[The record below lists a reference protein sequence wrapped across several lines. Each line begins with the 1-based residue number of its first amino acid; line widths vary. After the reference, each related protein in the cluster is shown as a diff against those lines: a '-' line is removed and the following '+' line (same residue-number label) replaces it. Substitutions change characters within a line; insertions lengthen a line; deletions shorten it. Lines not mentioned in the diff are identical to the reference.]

1 MGVQNYDLDREVF
14 RLLNV
19 GKDQVDEWQGESSGI
34 ADYVTSWGI
43 ERFWATSRSA
53 RLLGGKL
60 ASADAEEDKRKYR
73 YFAWDVARQVLCL
86 VVGKDLEI
94 SNDMKTVDFQERL
107 KHLNFN
113 QQILLTDLLIE
124 ISDTV
129 QFWTMRI
136 KEVNSGKN
144 ASKEPV

>member
-14 RLLNV
+14 RLLNE
-19 GKDQVDEWQGESSGI
+19 GKEQVDEWQGESSGI
-34 ADYVTSWGI
+34 GDYVTSWGI

-60 ASADAEEDKRKYR
+60 AIAEEDKHKYR

-94 SNDMKTVDFQERL
+94 SNDMKTADFQERL

-136 KEVNSGKN
+136 KEVHSGKKT
-144 ASKEPV
+144 SKESV

>member
-14 RLLNV
+14 RLLNE
-19 GKDQVDEWQGESSGI
+19 GKEQVDDWQGAASGI

-43 ERFWATSRSA
+43 ERFWATSLSV
-53 RLLGGKL
+53 RLLGGKV
-60 ASADAEEDKRKYR
+60 AITNEEKAKYR
-73 YFAWDVARQVLCL
+73 YFAWDVARQVLCI
-86 VVGKDLEI
+86 VVGKDLKI
-94 SNDMKTVDFQERL
+94 SNDMTTAKFQERL
-107 KHLNFN
+107 KDLDFN
-113 QQILLTDLLIE
+113 QQILLVDLLIE

-136 KEVNSGKN
+136 KEVSPDKN

>member
-1 MGVQNYDLDREVF
+1 MSVIHYELDREVF
-14 RLLNV
+14 SRLDSRKTNV
-19 GKDQVDEWQGESSGI
+19 DDWQGAASGI

-43 ERFWATSRSA
+43 ERFWATSRSV
-53 RLLGGKL
+53 RLLGGKP
-60 ASADAEEDKRKYR
+60 ATTEEEKEKYK
-73 YFAWDVARQVLCL
+73 YFAWDVARQVLCS

-94 SNDMKTVDFQERL
+94 SNDMKTADFQERL
-107 KHLNFN
+107 KDLDFN

-136 KEVNSGKN
+136 KEVHSGKGT
-144 ASKEPV
+144 SKESV